1 MDGVSILTLDL
12 TETREGKLSALCQKS
27 NGEIFLAHNT
37 DEILENQAEF
47 ICTTDGRN
55 ISELFEGL
63 KKRNSLREAFVKLK
77 RLFLEI

>member
-1 MDGVSILTLDL
+1 MNGITILTLDL
-12 TETREGKLSALCQKS
+12 TENREGKLNAICQKS

-63 KKRNSLREAFVKLK
+63 KKRNYLREGFVKLK
-77 RLFLEI
+77 SLLSF